1 MKKTAVAI
9 LSILFLTVFAQA
21 DTYIKQKTHTDGFS
35 MMGQQQP
42 PKDDTIEQ
50 WIGDN
55 QMATITG
62 HQAVIVDLTKSV
74 VLMVNNRNKSYVE
87 MTLPLD
93 MSKYLPAQMAQMMG
107 ATKVTVTPNGQTQ
120 QVGEWQCDGYDMTMD
135 MMMMK
140 LNSKIWAS
148 KTVSF
153 DWQGMAEKLMPLVMQ
168 ASMRLNDESLQEL
181 AKIKGVQ
188 IKSETS
194 MEMMGTAVKMS
205 QEVLEISTKPAPAG
219 VYTVPAD
226 YTKKD
231 QFSMED
237 MMGR

>member
-1 MKKTAVAI
+1 MKRTATAI
-9 LSILFLTVFAQA
+9 LAILLLTALAQA

-62 HQAVIVDLTKSV
+62 DQAIIVDLTKSV

-93 MSKYLPAQMAQMMG
+93 MSKYLPPQMAQMMG
-107 ATKVTVTPNGQTQ
+107 ATKITVTPNGQTQ
-120 QVGEWQCDGYDMTMD
+120 QVGQWQCDGYDMVMD

-140 LNSKIWAS
+140 LNSKVWAS
-148 KTVSF
+148 KAVSF

-168 ASMRLNDESLQEL
+168 ASMRLSDEGVKEL

-219 VYTVPAD
+219 VYAVPAG
-226 YTKKD
+226 YKKQD
-231 QFSMED
+231 QFSMQD
-237 MMGR
+237 MMSR

>member
-1 MKKTAVAI
+1 MQKTAAAI
-9 LSILFLTVFAQA
+9 LAVLLLTVFVQA

-50 WIGDN
+50 WISDN

-62 HQAVIVDLTKSV
+62 DQTIIVDLAKSV

-93 MSKYLPAQMAQMMG
+93 MSKYLPPQMAQMMG

-120 QVGEWQCDGYDMTMD
+120 QVGQWQCDGYDMSME
-135 MMMMK
+135 MMKMK
-140 LNSKIWAS
+140 LNSKVWAS
-148 KTVSF
+148 KAVSF
-153 DWQGMAEKLMPLVMQ
+153 DWQGMSEKLLPLVMK
-168 ASMRLNDESLQEL
+168 ASMRLNDEAMQEL

-194 MEMMGTAVKMS
+194 MEMMGTAVKIS

-219 VYTVPAD
+219 VYTVPAG

-231 QFSMED
+231 QFSMQD
-237 MMGR
+237 MMSR